1 MVNYIVF
8 DIGGNMEDL
17 RDLSSFLSFIYRH
30 RLSPA
35 DMHVL
40 NHLIMKYAE
49 FEQRKAFVLNQT
61 ALAKDLSMKQ
71 PNVSRAV
78 KNLVATGILVKQD
91 MTYFIHLA

>member
-1 MVNYIVF
+1 MVNYIII
-8 DIGGNMEDL
+8 DIGGFMGDL
-17 RDLSSFLSFIYRH
+17 RDLSGFLSFIYRH
-30 RLSPA
+30 KLSPA

-61 ALAKDLSMKQ
+61 ALAKDLAMKQ

-78 KNLVATGILVKQD
+78 KNLVGTGILVKQD
-91 MTYFIHLA
+91 TAYFIDLA